1 MSDWCL
7 TCHFED
13 YDGSEE
19 PCINCVSDTE
29 VEGNAKPTEYFPKK
43 PPKPIT
49 NADRIRAKSVEEMAE
64 WIMSIEPA
72 ACPFRDDHGDDC
84 RFSHCKDC
92 WIDWLKQEAG
102 E

>member
-7 TCHFED
+7 TCQFED

-29 VEGNAKPTEYFPKK
+29 IDGNAKPTEYFPKR

-49 NADRIRAKSVEEMAE
+49 NADRLRAMTDEELGKWMQSYAE
-64 WIMSIEPA
+64 W
-72 ACPFRDDHGDDC
+72 CPPGDCCEDC
-84 RFSHCKDC
+84 LNC
-92 WIDWLKQEAG
+92 WPKWLKEEAKP
-102 E
+102 

>member
-1 MSDWCL
+1 M
-7 TCHFED
+7 TCGECGNVTAPGAGFPNHVYCKRFLLHMEKRED
-13 YDGSEE
+13 ASRCRDF
-19 PCINCVSDTE
+19 I
-29 VEGNAKPTEYFPKK
+29 
-43 PPKPIT
+43 PKPIT
-49 NADRIRAKSVEEMAE
+49 RYDRIRAKSVEEMAE

-92 WIDWLKQEAG
+92 WLDWLKQEAR